1 MAGPG
6 LLVNIDATY
15 PDTGDA
21 SVRLHQLDHDKGHAT
36 LNAID
41 VLGTSDGATQVS
53 TLPSTPVLL
62 AGVVANSQVGT
73 AYTLVSTDAG
83 KVIECNNASP
93 VTLTVPPNSS
103 VAFPIG
109 TVVEVWGQ
117 GLGAV
122 TVAQGAGVTIR
133 SPSTLVLRAQYSSV
147 TVRKRATNEW
157 VLAGDTT

>member
-6 LLVNIDATY
+6 LLINIDTTY
-15 PDTGDA
+15 PDAGDA
-21 SVRLHQLDHDKGHAT
+21 SVPLHQRDHDAVHGIV
-36 LNAID
+36 NAID
-41 VLGTSDGATQVS
+41 KD

-62 AGVVANSQVGT
+62 AGVAANSQVGT
-73 AYTLVSTDAG
+73 SYTLVLADAG
-83 KVIECNNASP
+83 KVIECNNAAA
-93 VTLTVPPNSS
+93 VTLTVPPNST

-117 GLGAV
+117 GLGSV

-133 SPSTLVLRAQYSSV
+133 TPSTLILRAQYSSV
-147 TVRKRATNEW
+147 TLRKRATDEW